1 MQVWMSKVQ
10 VHNAVPYSLEVAE
23 HELCLPQFLSNIR
36 KRKKLPDP
44 YLLVGNNLPKSA
56 GTKSG
61 TLRKGKANKTQP
73 PLMTIRNK
81 SSTTTSSTSAATA
94 SNAEDSFAAAT
105 ALMAL
110 SGSRSTNDDNFCLK
124 ELAGKYTS

>member
-1 MQVWMSKVQ
+1 MTYDQVWMSKVQ

-23 HELCLPQFLSNIR
+23 HELCLPQFLSNVR

-44 YLLVGNNLPKSA
+44 YVLVGNNLPK
-56 GTKSG
+56 
-61 TLRKGKANKTQP
+61 
-73 PLMTIRNK
+73 
-81 SSTTTSSTSAATA
+81 SAATA

-124 ELAGKYTS
+124 ELAGKYTSEFTNKD